1 MEKESS
7 VSISEAKTVAQSVF
21 SESGGDGKSRNPKS
35 NLKHK
40 KSKKNKVAPDDG
52 IPAQKSV
59 KIAANPKTGKP
70 GSKKTIKKKKK
81 VE

>member
-1 MEKESS
+1 MEKFL
-7 VSISEAKTVAQSVF
+7 KDRF
-21 SESGGDGKSRNPKS
+21 SESGGDGKSRKS

-59 KIAANPKTGKP
+59 KIATNPKTGKP
-70 GSKKTIKKKKK
+70 GNKKTIKKKKK

>member
-7 VSISEAKTVAQSVF
+7 VSFSTWKHLLKLGF
-21 SESGGDGKSRNPKS
+21 SETGGDGKSRNPKS

-59 KIAANPKTGKP
+59 KIAPNPKTGKP
-70 GSKKTIKKKKK
+70 GNKKTIKKKKK
-81 VE
+81 VD